1 MLCWAITAILNVAI
15 QVSYSVGWI
24 APVSQKRLTPIGYLL
39 DCAMWWRSFPLSEW
53 CAFCCVLW
61 WILSV
66 DGLYNWICTWRSTL
80 NLRLCMGEIKGLTW
94 YDCSIIAVKR
104 TTFNGQ
110 WNERSCYLLYFSP
123 LEFCL
128 VVFIFAYCL
137 ACYHVYKS
145 WFSLRCYC
153 YIIFP
158 NDCVFS

>member
-1 MLCWAITAILNVAI
+1 MNLFRTGFYITYEFKMFIDNTCISIFAGITCICWCLDDWDVAYGVLLVIWCATLRRLGWWDGFVRANIGTWGGDYFDRWQWLGVRGLCCK
-15 QVSYSVGWI
+15 QC
-24 APVSQKRLTPIGYLL
+24 SQ
-39 DCAMWWRSFPLSEW
+39 CFPL
-53 CAFCCVLW
+53 CC
-61 WILSV
+61 
-66 DGLYNWICTWRSTL
+66 
-80 NLRLCMGEIKGLTW
+80 
-94 YDCSIIAVKR
+94 
-104 TTFNGQ
+104 Q